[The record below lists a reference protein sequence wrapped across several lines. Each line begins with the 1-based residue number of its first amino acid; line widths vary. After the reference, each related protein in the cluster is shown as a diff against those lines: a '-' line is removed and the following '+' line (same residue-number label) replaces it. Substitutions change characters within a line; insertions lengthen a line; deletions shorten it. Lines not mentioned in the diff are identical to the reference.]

1 MGCGFEPRV
10 LRYRQNTLK
19 NAVFLRVFSFG
30 TPVCAT
36 SVPKGEFLPNRI
48 AGDVPQLN
56 VESVTKL
63 LNVGTP
69 DATSSQLQLVH
80 LAK

>member
-1 MGCGFEPRV
+1 MGCGFESRV
-10 LRYRQNTLK
+10 LRFCQNTLR

-36 SVPKGEFLPNRI
+36 SVPKGEFFPDRM
-48 AGDVPQLN
+48 AGDVPQPD
-56 VESVTKL
+56 VESITKL

-69 DATSSQLQLVH
+69 DATSSQLQLIH
-80 LAK
+80 LA